1 MINNEDG
8 RFMIRYDH
16 KLLWCH
22 FQDTLYYLKEVLFVF
37 EALFSLKDV
46 ECSNDILD
54 YADRCCDLSDQA
66 FWYQEGEV
74 CFVNL
79 CLKNYNTVV
88 VSGGHPNPT

>member
-37 EALFSLKDV
+37 EALTSLRYVKSSDDV
-46 ECSNDILD
+46 LC
-54 YADRCCDLSDQA
+54 YADWCCVLSDQA
-66 FWYQEGEV
+66 FWYQKGEDA
-74 CFVNL
+74 FWL
-79 CLKNYNTVV
+79 IYVV
-88 VSGGHPNPT
+88 ATPDKD